1 MGMEIKKRFSDPV
14 AILEITGRFDAYE
27 IAPVNA
33 WINEQTESGH
43 IYLVCNLEGVN
54 FIDSTALSTLVR
66 GLKHCREKGGN
77 LHLCCLQQPV
87 RVIFEL
93 TRLDKAFD
101 IFPLEEEACQAFLAQ
116 A

>member
-1 MGMEIKKRFSDPV
+1 MDITKSTTGSIPV
-14 AILEITGRFDAYE
+14 LQLKGRFDAHE
-27 IAPVNA
+27 VEPVRI
-33 WINEQTESGH
+33 WMQEQVVSGNVNM
-43 IYLVCNLEGVN
+43 IVNLEGVN

-66 GLKHCREKGGN
+66 GLKHCRENNGD

-101 IFPLEEEACQAFLAQ
+101 IYAAEEEAQKAF
-116 A
+116 